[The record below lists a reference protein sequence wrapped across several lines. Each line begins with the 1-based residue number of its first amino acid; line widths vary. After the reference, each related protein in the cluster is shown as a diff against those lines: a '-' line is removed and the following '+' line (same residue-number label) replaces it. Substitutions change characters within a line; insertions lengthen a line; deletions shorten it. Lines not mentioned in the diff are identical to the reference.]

1 MVGWVALLVCVF
13 LGQLGALFQ
22 LPQAV
27 LDLSP
32 FTRIPQIPGADVS
45 WKPLV
50 ILTLLAAAMI
60 VVGLAAFRRRD
71 IPVT

>member
-1 MVGWVALLVCVF
+1 VALSVCFF

-32 FTRIPQIPGADVS
+32 FTHIPQVPGADVR
-45 WKPLV
+45 WTPLV
-50 ILTLLAAAMI
+50 ILTLLAAALI

-71 IPVT
+71 VPVT